1 MKILESLKS
10 ALANALAHPKTTAT
24 GLTSVIIGIDLLSK
38 HNVEAGILA
47 IVTGLGLVLAKDN

>member
-10 ALANALAHPKTTAT
+10 AVANAIAHPKTTAT
-24 GLTSVIIGIDLLSK
+24 GFTAIIGGVQMVR
-38 HNVEAGILA
+38 HGNVEAGLVA